1 MKQQIGILALQGSFI
16 EHAHAVESIGAEPV
30 LIRLPEQLDNIEGL
44 IIPGGESTT
53 IGKLLEEY
61 NLLKKIKELALEGM
75 PVYGTCAGMILLA
88 KNIEDGN
95 RAVSDVNSPDTTFS
109 EIHNLGLIDITVRR
123 NAFGRQLES
132 FEEDLDIP
140 VLGEIPFHS
149 VFIRA
154 PLIVRTGEKV
164 KILAVLSD
172 KSVVAAEQ
180 GSILV
185 TAFHPEL
192 TDDLR
197 VHKYF
202 LNKVLSMK
210 TSLLIN
216 K

>member
-75 PVYGTCAGMILLA
+75 PIYGTCAGMILLA

-109 EIHNLGLIDITVRR
+109 EIYNLGLIDITVRR

-172 KSVVAAEQ
+172 KSVVAAKQ

-192 TDDLR
+192 TEDLR
-197 VHKYF
+197 VHRYF
-202 LNKVLSMK
+202 LNKLLLTE
-210 TSLLIN
+210 TSLLVN

>member
-75 PVYGTCAGMILLA
+75 PIYGTCAGMILLA

-109 EIHNLGLIDITVRR
+109 EIYNLGLIDITVRR

-172 KSVVAAEQ
+172 KSVVAAKQ

-192 TDDLR
+192 TEDLR
-197 VHKYF
+197 VHRYF
-202 LNKVLSMK
+202 LNKLLLTE
-210 TSLLIN
+210 TSL
-216 K
+216 